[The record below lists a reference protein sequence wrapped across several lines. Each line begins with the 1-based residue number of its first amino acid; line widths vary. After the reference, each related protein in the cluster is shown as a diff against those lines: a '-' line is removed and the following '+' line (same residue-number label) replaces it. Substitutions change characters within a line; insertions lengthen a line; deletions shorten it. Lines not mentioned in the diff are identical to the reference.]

1 MYTQSTR
8 KGLRSPSLALKAY
21 DRLRD
26 MILAGEIR
34 PGEPVYE
41 VHSAK
46 LLGMSRTPVREALQS
61 LARDGYLEELPD
73 RGCVV
78 PTRSADDIREFF
90 EMRQILESAAARL
103 AAQRATDE
111 EIARLKSL
119 CDAYRG
125 EGDLGRWQEIG
136 AQFHTLIVAAARN
149 RRLAQELSSLRTQID
164 LSRRSVIHAGGS
176 KREAAVDDHRAIYE
190 AIAARDEEAAYA
202 AAERHV
208 IHSYETTIRAFQP
221 ALLVLRKGG

>member
-8 KGLRSPSLALKAY
+8 KTARPPSLANQAY

-41 VHSAK
+41 VHYAK

-61 LARDGYLEELPD
+61 LARD
-73 RGCVV
+73 
-78 PTRSADDIREFF
+78 
-90 EMRQILESAAARL
+90 ESAAARL
-103 AAQRATDE
+103 AAQRAADE

-119 CDAYRG
+119 CDAYVG
-125 EGDLGRWQEIG
+125 EGDLSRWQEIG
-136 AQFHTLIVAAARN
+136 AQFHAVIVAAARN
-149 RRLAQELSSLRTQID
+149 RRLVQELASLRTQID
-164 LSRRSVIHAGGS
+164 LSRRSVIHAGDPW
-176 KREAAVDDHRAIYE
+176 REAAVDDHRAICE

-208 IHSYETTIRAFQP
+208 IHSYETTIRAWQP
-221 ALLVLRKGG
+221 ASLSLRKSS

>member
-1 MYTQSTR
+1 
-8 KGLRSPSLALKAY
+8 
-21 DRLRD
+21 
-26 MILAGEIR
+26 MILSGDIR

-103 AAQRATDE
+103 AAQRATHE
-111 EIARLKSL
+111 EIVRLQSL
-119 CDAYRG
+119 CDAYVG
-125 EGDLGRWQEIG
+125 EADLSRWQEIG
-136 AQFHTLIVAAARN
+136 AQFHAVIVTAARN
-149 RRLAQELSSLRTQID
+149 RRLEQELSSLHTQID
-164 LSRRSVIHAGGS
+164 LSRRSVIHAGDAW
-176 KREAAVDDHRAIYE
+176 RAAAAHDHRAICE
-190 AIAARDEEAAYA
+190 AIAARDGEAAYA

-208 IHSYETTIRAFQP
+208 IHSYETTIRAYQP
-221 ALLVLRKGG
+221 ASLLLRKGN